1 MNTLFNTLLRP
12 VQRDNRGIED
22 EESVM
27 WYRIIDIIIDRDL
40 ATMGRLAMIT
50 ALLAVL
56 TVFAWFV
63 LVK

>member
-56 TVFAWFV
+56 TVSAWFV
-63 LVK
+63 LVR